1 MCQRSSRRRLRD
13 QRLPI
18 WNGMVRGEIPTHPK
32 FFPTH
37 LWPLHDLSGF
47 DSGPIFEMRQGMT
60 PLVAAFRVLVVDDEP
75 LIRWAVSETL
85 RQAGHIVNEAS
96 DRATAL
102 HALATEPPPDVVLLD
117 YRLPD
122 SQGLRLLADVRRL
135 APAAAVLMMTAF
147 GEDDVLEAAIAL
159 GATCVMDKP
168 VDMHELDRVVR
179 AAASH

>member
-1 MCQRSSRRRLRD
+1 MPALIAASVARPVTAELE
-13 QRLPI
+13 LE
-18 WNGMVRGEIPTHPK
+18 GEEIQVQPEFSPTHIWLLRTCLVSTAVPFLK
-32 FFPTH
+32 CVR
-37 LWPLHDLSGF
+37 D
-47 DSGPIFEMRQGMT
+47 MT
-60 PLVAAFRVLVVDDEP
+60 PLEAALRVLVIDDEP
-75 LIRWAVSETL
+75 LIRWAISETL
-85 RQAGHIVNEAS
+85 RQAGHTVNEAS

-102 HALATEPPPDVVLLD
+102 HALATQPPPDVVLLD

-122 SQGLRLLADVRRL
+122 SHGLRLLADVRRL

-159 GATCVMDKP
+159 GASCVMDKP